1 MPRGPIGSGVTM
13 PMQVFDAV
21 VAQPSK
27 ATEPLAKAVL
37 MREKVA
43 LGQPLSFDRKDQY
56 TLVRAQHLRIVQ
68 LNREEN
74 LLVLG
79 ARRLGWFSRK
89 MRADGSWC
97 NCSDFETAAS
107 NGGRPINKQRTGL
120 HIDAWSKSPFQ
131 CACRWSLLGR
141 AGVKRDG
148 VGGLVRHRCPR
159 GIFTVDLRQPQ
170 RRARVGGSWLVKAT
184 FFLVR
189 AAYAATLPG
198 ADVDCSCDA

>member
-1 MPRGPIGSGVTM
+1 MPRRPIGSGVTM

-97 NCSDFETAAS
+97 NCSDL
-107 NGGRPINKQRTGL
+107 K
-120 HIDAWSKSPFQ
+120 
-131 CACRWSLLGR
+131 LLLR
-141 AGVKRDG
+141 MGVA
-148 VGGLVRHRCPR
+148 P
-159 GIFTVDLRQPQ
+159 
-170 RRARVGGSWLVKAT
+170 
-184 FFLVR
+184 
-189 AAYAATLPG
+189 
-198 ADVDCSCDA
+198 